1 MERKR
6 IVRHGGEMCGSSDR
20 VRANC
25 AHELRRNNS
34 VERPKRHGSNVR
46 IKVFDKWVVI
56 SFDEYMQMKSSFKGW
71 NNIEVC

>member
-6 IVRHGGEMCGSSDR
+6 IVRHGEMCGSSDR
-20 VRANC
+20 TRANC

-34 VERPKRHGSNVR
+34 VSKRHGRNVR

-56 SFDEYMQMKSSFKGW
+56 SFEEYMRMKPSFEGW
-71 NNIEVC
+71 DNIEVC